1 MHSKQKFPL
10 LMGASNMVSTD
21 FEISQIFT
29 PNDTPTVT
37 YVGRDDL
44 RLEEKLRTAV
54 KLPKMVVSVCGP
66 SKSGK
71 TVLIKKVVKEDLIIS
86 VIGAGITSPEDLWA
100 RALQGMGAVTTTS
113 TTKTTGTQLSGGVKG
128 GGEVGIPLVAKGKA
142 DAHLDASKSWG
153 NSSTTT
159 LVSAGLTRVIKELS
173 NRDHVI
179 FIDDFHYIKEDLRE
193 EIGRQIKVAADNGV
207 KIITASVPHRA
218 DDVVRSNTELRGRV
232 SAIDIGYW
240 NPRHL
245 RMIASQG
252 FDSLKVNL
260 EGDTINRLCNEAM
273 GSPQLMQTI
282 CFCLCQVMGITKP
295 FANLKNIE
303 VHEEQLSEALSQT
316 SSFTDFSK
324 MLSAL
329 HAGPKTRG
337 QERKEHQ
344 FIDHT
349 RGDVYRAVLLAIRK
363 DPILMSFTYDALLA
377 RIRAVCIGEPPS
389 GSSVN
394 SCLQQM
400 NSITEETQP
409 GRPVLAWDE
418 SNLDITDPY
427 FAFFLRCSDKI
438 IAMGRPSD
446 NGATPNSTAISA

>member
-1 MHSKQKFPL
+1 MPS
-10 LMGASNMVSTD
+10 AD

-37 YVGRDDL
+37 YVERDDL
-44 RLEEKLRTAV
+44 RLEEKLKTAV
-54 KLPKMVVSVCGP
+54 KLPKMVVSVSGP

-71 TVLIKKVVKEDLIIS
+71 TVLIKKVVEEDLIIP
-86 VIGAGITSPEDLWA
+86 VIGAGIASPEDLWT
-100 RALQGMGAVTTTS
+100 RALQSMGTGTTTS
-113 TTKTTGTQLSGGVKG
+113 TTTTTGTHLSGGVKG
-128 GGEVGIPLVAKGKA
+128 GGEVGIPLIAKGKA

-159 LVSAGLTRVIKELS
+159 MVSAGLTRVIKEIS
-173 NRDHVI
+173 DSDFVI
-179 FIDDFHYIKEDLRE
+179 FIDDFHYIREDLRE

-240 NPRHL
+240 NSRHL
-245 RMIASQG
+245 KMIASQG
-252 FDSLKVNL
+252 FNSLKVNL
-260 EGDTINRLCNEAM
+260 KEDIINRLSNEAM

-282 CFCLCQVMGITKP
+282 CFCLCQVLAITKP
-295 FANLKNIE
+295 FKNFENIE
-303 VHEEQLSEALSQT
+303 VHEGQLSAALSQT

-324 MLSAL
+324 MLSSL

-344 FIDHT
+344 FFDHT

-363 DPILMSFTYDALLA
+363 DPILMSFTYDELLA
-377 RIRAVCIGEPPS
+377 RIKAVCIGEPPS

-394 SCLQQM
+394 SCLEQM
-400 NSITEETQP
+400 NSITEEIQP
-409 GRPVLAWDE
+409 GRPVLAWDGT
-418 SNLDITDPY
+418 NLDITDPY

-446 NGATPNSTAISA
+446 DGPAPNSTENLA

>member
-1 MHSKQKFPL
+1 
-10 LMGASNMVSTD
+10 MVSAD

-44 RLEEKLRTAV
+44 GLEERLRTAV
-54 KLPKMVVSVCGP
+54 KLPNMVVSVSGP

-71 TVLIKKVVKEDLIIS
+71 TVLIRKVVEEDLIIP
-86 VIGAGITSPEDLWA
+86 VIGAGIASPEDLWT
-100 RALQGMGAVTTTS
+100 RALQSMGTGTTTS
-113 TTKTTGTQLSGGVKG
+113 TTTTTGTQLSGGVKG
-128 GGEVGIPLVAKGKA
+128 GGEVGIPLIAKGKA

-159 LVSAGLTRVIKELS
+159 MVSGGLTRVIKEIS
-173 NRDHVI
+173 DSAFVI
-179 FIDDFHYIKEDLRE
+179 FIDDFHYIREDLRE

-207 KIITASVPHRA
+207 KIIAASVPHRA

-232 SAIDIGYW
+232 SAIDIEYW
-240 NPRHL
+240 NSRHL
-245 RMIASQG
+245 KMIASQG
-252 FDSLKVNL
+252 FKSLKMNL
-260 EGDTINRLCNEAM
+260 KEDIINRLCNEAM

-282 CFCLCQVMGITKP
+282 CFCLCQVLAITEP
-295 FANLKNIE
+295 FRNFENIE
-303 VHEEQLSEALSQT
+303 VDERQLSAALSQT

-324 MLSAL
+324 MLSSL

-344 FIDHT
+344 FFDQT

-363 DPILMSFTYDALLA
+363 DPIAMSFTYDQLLA
-377 RIRAVCIGEPPS
+377 RISAVCIGESPS
-389 GSSVN
+389 GSSVT
-394 SCLQQM
+394 SCLEQM
-400 NSITEETQP
+400 NSITEEIQP
-409 GRPVLAWDE
+409 GRPVLAWDRT
-418 SNLDITDPY
+418 NLDITDPY

-446 NGATPNSTAISA
+446 DGRAPNSTENLA